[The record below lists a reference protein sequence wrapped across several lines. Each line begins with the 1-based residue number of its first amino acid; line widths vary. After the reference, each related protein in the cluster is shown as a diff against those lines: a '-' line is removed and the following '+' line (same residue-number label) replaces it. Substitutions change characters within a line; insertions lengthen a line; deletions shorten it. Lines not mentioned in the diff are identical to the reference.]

1 MPFPG
6 YLVHTATKNGLELSV
21 WTVSHNSC
29 LRLFC
34 FINFIKRKY
43 CFHIFNMQ
51 CLQRKIRHVVHLR
64 EIVLVARIQQ
74 FVSESQKRFETY
86 LFQFQETNLIE
97 EGKTINIHFDGRLL
111 SAGFSTM
118 KDKVL

>member
-29 LRLFC
+29 LKIILFYQLYY
-34 FINFIKRKY
+34 KY
-43 CFHIFNMQ
+43 CFHTFNME
-51 CLQRKIRHVVHLR
+51 CLQRKRRHVVYLR

-111 SAGFSTM
+111 SAGFSTI

>member
-1 MPFPG
+1 
-6 YLVHTATKNGLELSV
+6 
-21 WTVSHNSC
+21 
-29 LRLFC
+29 
-34 FINFIKRKY
+34 
-43 CFHIFNMQ
+43 MQ
-51 CLQRKIRHVVHLR
+51 RLQRKIRHVVYLR

-74 FVSESQKRFETY
+74 FVSESQKQFETY

>member
-1 MPFPG
+1 
-6 YLVHTATKNGLELSV
+6 
-21 WTVSHNSC
+21 
-29 LRLFC
+29 
-34 FINFIKRKY
+34 
-43 CFHIFNMQ
+43 MQ
-51 CLQRKIRHVVHLR
+51 CLQRKIRHVVYLR

-74 FVSESQKRFETY
+74 FFFSESQKQFETY

>member
-6 YLVHTATKNGLELSV
+6 YLVHTATKNCLERSV
-21 WTVSHNSC
+21 WTISHNSC
-29 LRLFC
+29 FRLFC
-34 FINFIKRKY
+34 FMNFITGKY
-43 CFHIFNMQ
+43 CFHTFNMQ

-64 EIVLVARIQQ
+64 QIVLVARIQQ

-97 EGKTINIHFDGRLL
+97 KGETIKIHFGGRLL
-111 SAGFSTM
+111 SAGFSIM
-118 KDKVL
+118 KDKVV